1 MFRTV
6 LANFA
11 GNQGQTL
18 KEWKLLKVTKGARAV
33 KPALAALAVRWQVEA
48 AERANNE
55 NSADLPAGQV
65 TLVFTNLLQVPDTP
79 IAAGHLSS

>member
-18 KEWKLLKVTKGARAV
+18 KEWKLLKITKGARAV
-33 KPALAALAVRWQVEA
+33 KPTLAVRWRVEA

-65 TLVFTNLLQVPDTP
+65 RLVFTNLLQVPDTP

>member
-1 MFRTV
+1 MQLPGWGSGGRGNIPSPAQRFRSRLEFSEPERLT
-6 LANFA
+6 AI
-11 GNQGQTL
+11 
-18 KEWKLLKVTKGARAV
+18 
-33 KPALAALAVRWQVEA
+33 VRWQVEA